1 MFHTLENRR
10 WQLGKGILVT
20 GGARSGKSQ
29 FVQEMALRL
38 ELPVLFVA
46 TAEVGDDEMKCRIAE
61 HRKTRPTGW
70 RTLEATAHICRRI
83 EQSIGNAQIV
93 IIDCITLLV
102 SNIVTGSCLP
112 DGQVDMG
119 KVEEKLNTEIEGL
132 IRCIQQAKATFIMVT
147 NEVGLGLVPV
157 NPMGRLYRDL
167 LGKANQRLARQADE
181 VYLMVAGLPVRV
193 K

>member
-1 MFHTLENRR
+1 MSLTWR

-20 GGARSGKSQ
+20 GGVRSGKSQ

-38 ELPVLFVA
+38 EQPVLFIA
-46 TAEVGDDEMKCRIAE
+46 TAEAGDDEMKCRIAE
-61 HRKTRPTGW
+61 HRKARPAGW
-70 RTLEATAHICRRI
+70 RTLEATDYLCRKI
-83 EQSIGNAQIV
+83 EQSAAHAQTV

-112 DGQVDMG
+112 DGQVDTG
-119 KVEEKLNTEIEGL
+119 KVEKKLNTEIEEL
-132 IRCIQQAKATFIMVT
+132 IRCIQQSKATFIMVT

-157 NPMGRLYRDL
+157 NPMGRFYRDL